1 MENFTSTYLHT
12 YKQGDYTM
20 KNMSI
25 EATKYTPSIEFD
37 ATSRVLSITGK
48 SYPENTFEFYTPV
61 TEWIKEFLT
70 KLNGDTILLNLDLE
84 YLNSSS
90 LKAYFDLFDL
100 LEGASLKGA
109 SIKIKWLYDEE
120 NDIAEETGEDF
131 IEDFKDLD
139 IELVI
144 K

>member
-1 MENFTSTYLHT
+1 
-12 YKQGDYTM
+12 M

-25 EATKYTPSIEFD
+25 EATKYTPSIEFN
-37 ATSRVLSITGK
+37 ATSKVLSITGK

-61 TEWIKEFLT
+61 TEWIKEFLN
-70 KLNGDTILLNLDLE
+70 KLDGETILLNLDLE

-100 LEGASLKGA
+100 LESATLKGA

-139 IELVI
+139 IELVV